1 MTHTD
6 MRLAQISIEKL
17 KFTVI
22 ACGVATGDKVKGD
35 KVKAPPT
42 NPERP
47 PVIYADSIDFLYG
60 VGAVSAD

>member
-6 MRLAQISIEKL
+6 MRLAQISIEKF

-22 ACGVATGDKVKGD
+22 ACGVATGDKGGT
-35 KVKAPPT
+35 PPPA

-47 PVIYADSIDFLYG
+47 HVIYADSIDFL
-60 VGAVSAD
+60 